1 MYLLPPLV
9 ITLSLPSPSVAV
21 AAASLTSAVVVV
33 VIVVVLVVFHP
44 APILPV
50 LRASLLAS
58 ATRRARRRVV
68 TPLTLATV
76 DPEEVDVASRNL
88 QLRLR
93 HSSAFLTV
101 TITIQSHCT

>member
-9 ITLSLPSPSVAV
+9 ITLTLPSPSVAV
-21 AAASLTSAVVVV
+21 AAASLTSAAVVVV
-33 VIVVVLVVFHP
+33 MIVVVLVIFHP

-58 ATRRARRRVV
+58 ATRRAWRRVV

-76 DPEEVDVASRNL
+76 DPKEVHVAGRDL

-93 HSSAFLTV
+93 PLLRLPHRDKLLGWS
-101 TITIQSHCT
+101 I